1 MLVVWNDGSSTQSK
15 RGGSRDE
22 IYFEQNCSLEN
33 IFTSP
38 LSVFQG
44 ISPCYEIVEQ
54 NAESKT
60 FHTGLL
66 QY

>member
-1 MLVVWNDGSSTQSK
+1 MEAVHKAQGVGLVMKFTLTF
-15 RGGSRDE
+15 
-22 IYFEQNCSLEN
+22 YFEQNCSLEN

-54 NAESKT
+54 NTESKT